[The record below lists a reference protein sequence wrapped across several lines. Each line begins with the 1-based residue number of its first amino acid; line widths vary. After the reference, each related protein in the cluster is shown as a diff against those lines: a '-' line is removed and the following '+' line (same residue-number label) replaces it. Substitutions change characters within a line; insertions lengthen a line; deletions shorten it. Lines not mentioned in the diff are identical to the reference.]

1 MLRRLVKLLNKIF
14 QQFFGKRK
22 KRSSGFVT
30 QQTAT
35 QPPPELTN
43 ADLEYLFTQLLEGV
57 NQARGQ
63 QWAINYL
70 RRMENRISEQRWI
83 DWLNLFGGRLLSSAA
98 PNDEL
103 AFRMVQLGELE
114 IGTVGE
120 FAYEIGMQLLARHSV
135 NVEVP
140 EEHDDFAVIDS
151 SNSSLSNRDFVNP
164 YNNQTGAG
172 LLPFPDTNQQDWFLP
187 EVSHSETS
195 EQQQD
200 LFEFEENLQTPTIE
214 PAPELVIV
222 NYLDEN
228 NTESLQDETADTEVY
243 EVLVDS
249 PGQELLREF
258 GEDLWDSVWDSIS
271 QETPVEVKS
280 NEVEVFVSAEEPLR
294 EFTVLPD
301 SQVEAIS
308 SEINSEQVETVSF
321 EPDSEQVSD
330 GEEWVK
336 IIDENYVEFFAPE
349 ASIEVPLP
357 PRITPGQELVANL
370 GESLWEFDANDS
382 EPVKPVEQ
390 PQLQNFITSNVENI
404 DNTVEKQVEE
414 EVVEQLVEEQ
424 IELEVNNFE
433 EPQPETTVVSP
444 VISVTPETVQAAT
457 DHWDR
462 TLANVSPTVAVTLDE
477 LWVRLQQ
484 SANLVE
490 QLASGFLTQANTSQI
505 VIQTAPNQAS
515 SQAQAQAWYYQGLQ
529 QTKSGDLV
537 GAIASYDQAIGL
549 APDAYEYWFNRGLA
563 LFHLQNLPQAIASYE
578 NAIAIKP
585 DYFKAWFNR
594 GASLGELE
602 RYEEAIISFDKAIEI
617 KADYDEAWSGRGL
630 ALLKLQK
637 ITEAISSYDRA
648 TQLNPEDGENWYYR
662 GVALLEK
669 EQYAEA
675 ITSFDEALEI
685 QPQNYLT
692 WYYRGVSQARLERW
706 EEAVISY
713 QKALKSQPGSYEL
726 WYLRGVA
733 LDKIGRQD
741 DAIDSFN
748 NALELNWQHYNIW
761 IDKGVIEASR
771 KQWAEAI
778 SSWDNAL
785 AINPNLYLAWFNKA
799 IAWENL
805 QERENAIASYD
816 QAVTI
821 EPNFHLAWYN
831 RGLLL
836 VAQHS
841 WEAAILSFDCALQI
855 QPDYWEAWVARAN
868 AAEKSPEFDFYLS
881 SYSAIAS
888 NNPAVNARGSDG
900 KIATYIE
907 AAKYINKD
915 TNLATWGRLYLALGN
930 AYYDR
935 GKGYAFISDD
945 WSQAINAYNHA
956 LESLLYDTYPDLHL
970 EVVQSIIKVLLGFGD
985 TKQAQQFHSYG
996 ANLLANSLNDA
1007 NIADDTKKQQALKF
1021 AGFGQLAVDI
1031 SVQCGELVQALEIAE
1046 YGKNACLNWLLYGW
1060 NKNISSPSYETIQR
1074 LVNPTTAIVYWHISP
1089 FGLRSFIIKLN
1100 HPEPILVFTPI
1111 FNIGEMDELP
1121 IPEPVERLITF
1132 EDWVNNWQEEY
1143 EEYCNLAVEEVSQSE
1158 HTWQQGME
1166 KRLQQ
1171 LREILNIPAIERELE
1186 GISKLIL
1193 IPHRNLFQYPIH
1205 ALFQIASPESEEI
1218 PHVQQK
1224 FTISYL
1230 PTAEIGLSYAFQ
1242 SSLQSNEDALLSIE
1256 APNTTD
1262 YPSLQSTKLESEA
1275 ITQMFDKVKR
1285 IQGVKASKQEVE
1297 AALVDNYNILH
1308 FTGHVV
1314 DNIRNP
1320 QQSELLLT
1328 KADKLIAG
1336 EINSETLAK
1345 YNLVTFSAGETE
1357 IVNAQAITTEYAN
1370 LVNAFMKQGV
1380 NHIVSS
1386 QWTVESVANALVMIE
1401 FYRLVKQGKPAATA
1415 LNEATTWLKEL
1426 TAGELKKWYENL
1438 LRKSPLGGARIQA
1451 HVAAQ
1456 LYKSSHISPETKLY
1470 NHPYYWAA
1478 FKITGK

>member
-35 QPPPELTN
+35 QVPPDLTN

-70 RRMENRISEQRWI
+70 QRMEHRISEQRWI
-83 DWLNLFGGRLLSSAA
+83 DWLNLFGGRLLSSPA

-114 IGTVGE
+114 VGTVGE
-120 FAYEIGMQLLARHSV
+120 YAYEIGMQLLARHSI
-135 NVEVP
+135 NVESP
-140 EEHDDFAVIDS
+140 EKYDEFPGSIDS
-151 SNSSLSNRDFVNP
+151 FDSSVNDREFVNP
-164 YNNQTGAG
+164 YDRETVTAS
-172 LLPFPDTNQQDWFLP
+172 LPFPDTVREWRVP
-187 EVSHSETS
+187 EQAGAN

-200 LFEFEENLQTPTIE
+200 LLDFDESLRDSSATES
-214 PAPELVIV
+214 APELIV
-222 NYLDEN
+222 MHYSDVNDSEDASEEIE
-228 NTESLQDETADTEVY
+228 NTEFY
-243 EVLVDS
+243 EVLADS

-258 GEDLWDSVWDSIS
+258 GEDLWDSTWDSIP
-271 QETPVEVKS
+271 EEPTIEIRA
-280 NEVEVFVSAEEPLR
+280 NEVLASPEEEVLR
-294 EFTVLPD
+294 DWSQLPD
-301 SQVEAIS
+301 SQVEVEAIS
-308 SEINSEQVETVSF
+308 YNASEPVEVVSYDANEQVETVVPAMAS
-321 EPDSEQVSD
+321 
-330 GEEWVK
+330 GEEWAK
-336 IIDENYVEFFAPE
+336 IIDDNYIEFYAPE
-349 ASIEVPLP
+349 TTIQVPLP
-357 PRITPGQELVANL
+357 PLVTPGQELVVNL

-382 EPVKPVEQ
+382 EPVTPVE
-390 PQLQNFITSNVENI
+390 PQLQNFAASNVEN
-404 DNTVEKQVEE
+404 VESVE
-414 EVVEQLVEEQ
+414 V
-424 IELEVNNFE
+424 ELEVINDFE
-433 EPQPETTVVSP
+433 ETQWDAVVSP
-444 VISVTPETVQAAT
+444 IVPVTEETVQPAT
-457 DHWDR
+457 SDWDR

-594 GASLGELE
+594 GACLGELE
-602 RYEEAIISFDKAIEI
+602 RYEEAITSFDKAIEI

-630 ALLKLQK
+630 ALLKLGK
-637 ITEAISSYDRA
+637 ISEAISSYDRA
-648 TQLNPEDGENWYYR
+648 TQLNPEDAENWYYR

-692 WYYRGVSQARLERW
+692 WYYRGISQARLERW

-741 DAIDSFN
+741 DAIGSFN
-748 NALELNWQHYNIW
+748 NALELNPSHYNIW
-761 IDKGVIEASR
+761 IDIGVIQASR
-771 KQWAEAI
+771 EQWAEAI

-785 AINPNLYLAWFNKA
+785 AINPSLYLAWFNKA
-799 IAWENL
+799 IAWEKL
-805 QERENAIASYD
+805 KERENAIASYD

-841 WEAAILSFDCALQI
+841 WEAAILSFDCVLQL
-855 QPDYWEAWVARAN
+855 QPDFWEAWVARAN

-900 KIATYIE
+900 KIATYAE
-907 AAKYINKD
+907 ATKYVNKD
-915 TNLATWGRLYLALGN
+915 TNPETGGRLHLALGN

-935 GKGYAFISDD
+935 GKGYAFISND

-956 LESLLYDTYPDLHL
+956 LETLPYNTYPDLHL
-970 EVVQSIIKVLLGFGD
+970 EVLQSIIKVLLGFGD

-1007 NIADDTKKQQALKF
+1007 NVADDSKKQQALKF

-1031 SVQCGELVQALEIAE
+1031 AVQCGELVQALEMAE

-1074 LVNPTTAIVYWHISP
+1074 LVNPTTAIIYWHISP
-1089 FGLRSFIIKLN
+1089 YGLRSFIIKLN

-1111 FNIGEMDELP
+1111 FNMGEMDELP
-1121 IPEPVERLITF
+1121 IPEAVERLTAF
-1132 EDWVNNWQEEY
+1132 EDWVDDWQEQY
-1143 EEYCNLAVEEVSQSE
+1143 EEYRNLASEEVNDE
-1158 HTWQQGME
+1158 HSWQCGME

-1171 LREILNIPAIERELE
+1171 LRDILNIPAIERELE

-1205 ALFQIASPESEEI
+1205 ALFQIASTESEEM
-1218 PHVQQK
+1218 PVRQN

-1230 PTAEIGLSYAFQ
+1230 PTAEIGLSYNFQ
-1242 SSLQSNEDALLSIE
+1242 SSVQQDEDALLSIE
-1256 APNTTD
+1256 APNTIG

-1275 ITQMFDKVKR
+1275 ITQMFDKAKR
-1285 IQGVKASKQEVE
+1285 IQGVKATKQEIE

-1308 FTGHVV
+1308 FTGHII

-1320 QQSELLLT
+1320 QQSELLLA
-1328 KADKLIAG
+1328 KSDKLVAG
-1336 EINSETLAK
+1336 EINSQTLAK
-1345 YNLVTFSAGETE
+1345 YNLVTLSAGETE
-1357 IVNAQAITTEYAN
+1357 IISGQGITTEYVN

-1386 QWTVESVANALVMIE
+1386 QWTVESVANALVMVE
-1401 FYRLVKQGKPAATA
+1401 FYRLVKEGKPATTA

-1426 TAGELKKWYENL
+1426 TAGELKKWYDNL

-1456 LYKSSHISPETKLY
+1456 LYKSSNVPPETRLY
-1470 NHPYYWAA
+1470 SHPYYWAA

>member
-1 MLRRLVKLLNKIF
+1 MLRRLVKLLNKIL

-22 KRSSGFVT
+22 KRSSRFVT

-35 QPPPELTN
+35 QVPPDLTN

-70 RRMENRISEQRWI
+70 QRMENRISEQRWI
-83 DWLNLFGGRLLSSAA
+83 DWLNLFSGRLLSSPA
-98 PNDEL
+98 PHDEL

-114 IGTVGE
+114 VGTVGE
-120 FAYEIGMQLLARHSV
+120 YAYEIGMQLLARHSI
-135 NVEVP
+135 NVEAP
-140 EEHDDFAVIDS
+140 EEYDEVPSIDS
-151 SNSSLSNRDFVNP
+151 FDHTVNSREFVNP
-164 YNNQTGAG
+164 YANETVTAS
-172 LLPFPDTNQQDWFLP
+172 LPFPDSSQQAWHVP
-187 EVSHSETS
+187 P
-195 EQQQD
+195 QQLGAELQEQD
-200 LFEFEENLQTPTIE
+200 LLEFDENLWDSSATEPT
-214 PAPELVIV
+214 PELVVVHYSDV
-222 NYLDEN
+222 N
-228 NTESLQDETADTEVY
+228 DTEDTSEPTENTDFF
-243 EVLVDS
+243 EVLADS
-249 PGQELLREF
+249 PGQELLRQF
-258 GEDLWDSVWDSIS
+258 GEDLWDLAWDS
-271 QETPVEVKS
+271 TP
-280 NEVEVFVSAEEPLR
+280 EEPTIEITANDVASPEEELLR
-294 EFTVLPD
+294 DLGEFPD
-301 SQVEAIS
+301 SQVELEAVS
-308 SEINSEQVETVSF
+308 FDTRPEVEAVSFDGSEQGETVPAIASG
-321 EPDSEQVSD
+321 Q
-330 GEEWVK
+330 EWAK
-336 IIDENYVEFFAPE
+336 IIDDNYIEFYAPE
-349 ASIEVPLP
+349 TTIQVPLP
-357 PRITPGQELVANL
+357 PLITPGQELVANF
-370 GESLWEFDANDS
+370 GEQLWEFDANDS
-382 EPVKPVEQ
+382 EPVTPVE
-390 PQLQNFITSNVENI
+390 PQLQNFAASNVEN
-404 DNTVEKQVEE
+404 VESAQV
-414 EVVEQLVEEQ
+414 
-424 IELEVNNFE
+424 ELEVINDFE
-433 EPQPETTVVSP
+433 ETQWDAVASP
-444 VISVTPETVQAAT
+444 IVPVTEETVQPAT
-457 DHWDR
+457 SDWDR
-462 TLANVSPTVAVTLDE
+462 TLTNVSPTVAVTLDE

-505 VIQTAPNQAS
+505 VIQTVPNQAS
-515 SQAQAQAWYYQGLQ
+515 SQAQAQAWYYQGLV

-563 LFHLQNLPQAIASYE
+563 LFHLGNLAQAIASYE

-594 GASLGELE
+594 GACLGELE

-617 KADYDEAWSGRGL
+617 KADYDEACSGRGL
-630 ALLKLQK
+630 ALLKLGK

-648 TQLNPEDGENWYYR
+648 TQLNPEDAENWYYR

-692 WYYRGVSQARLERW
+692 WYYRGISQARLSQW
-706 EEAVISY
+706 QEAVISY

-741 DAIDSFN
+741 DAIESFD
-748 NALELNWQHYNIW
+748 NALELNPEHYNIW
-761 IDKGVIEASR
+761 IDKGVIQASR
-771 KQWAEAI
+771 EQWAEAI

-785 AINPNLYLAWFNKA
+785 FYNSDLYLAWFNKA
-799 IAWENL
+799 IAWEKL
-805 QERENAIASYD
+805 KERENAIASYD

-841 WEAAILSFDCALQI
+841 WEAAILSFDCVLQL
-855 QPDYWEAWVARAN
+855 QPDFWEAWVARAN

-900 KIATYIE
+900 KIATYAE
-907 AAKYINKD
+907 ATKYVNKD
-915 TNLATWGRLYLALGN
+915 TNPETGGRLHLALGN

-935 GKGYAFISDD
+935 GKGYAFINSD

-956 LESLLYDTYPDLHL
+956 LETLPYSTYPDLHL
-970 EVVQSIIKVLLGFGD
+970 EVLQSIIKVLLGFGD

-1007 NIADDTKKQQALKF
+1007 NVADDSRKQQALKF

-1031 SVQCGELVQALEIAE
+1031 AVQCGELVQALEIAE

-1074 LVNPTTAIVYWHISP
+1074 LVNPTTAIVYWHISSY
-1089 FGLRSFIIKLN
+1089 GLRSFIIKLN

-1111 FNIGEMDELP
+1111 FNMGEMDELP
-1121 IPEPVERLITF
+1121 IPEAVERLTAF
-1132 EDWVNNWQEEY
+1132 EDWADDWQEQYGEY
-1143 EEYCNLAVEEVSQSE
+1143 RNFAAQEVNESE
-1158 HTWQQGME
+1158 HSWQCDME

-1171 LREILNIPAIERELE
+1171 LRDILNIPAIERELE

-1205 ALFQIASPESEEI
+1205 ALFQIASTESEEM
-1218 PHVQQK
+1218 PNVRQD

-1230 PTAEIGLSYAFQ
+1230 PTAEIGLSYNFQ
-1242 SSLQSNEDALLSIE
+1242 SSVQQNEDALLSIE
-1256 APNTTD
+1256 APNTTG

-1275 ITQMFDKVKR
+1275 ITQMFDRAKR
-1285 IQGVKASKQEVE
+1285 IQGVKATKQEVE

-1308 FTGHVV
+1308 FTGHII

-1320 QQSELLLT
+1320 QQSELLLA
-1328 KADKLIAG
+1328 KSDKLVAG
-1336 EINSETLAK
+1336 EINSQTLAK
-1345 YNLVTFSAGETE
+1345 YNLVTLSAGETE
-1357 IVNAQAITTEYAN
+1357 IISGQPITTEYVN

-1386 QWTVESVANALVMIE
+1386 QWTVESVANALVMVE
-1401 FYRLVKQGKPAATA
+1401 FYRLLKEGKPATTA

-1426 TAGELKKWYENL
+1426 TAGDLKKWYENL

-1456 LYKSSHISPETKLY
+1456 LYKSSNVPPETRLY
-1470 NHPYYWAA
+1470 SHPYYWAA